1 MPTSTAA
8 AEKKARD
15 QIRAYTAKL
24 PPSSRRR
31 LKELADIIRKTAPSA
46 VDSFSYQ
53 IPAFRLNGKI
63 LVWYAGWTN
72 HLSLY
77 PLNAGDRDFADQ
89 KGFKTSKGTVQFQLD
104 KPLPVSLIRRLVKS
118 RVAAL
123 EPAKS

>member
-8 AEKKARD
+8 AEKKARN

-24 PPSSRRR
+24 PPSTRRR
-31 LKELADIIRKTAPSA
+31 LKELADVIRKTAPSA

-77 PLNAGDRDFADQ
+77 PLNASDRDFADQ
-89 KGFKTSKGTVQFQLD
+89 KGFKTSKGTVQFPLD
-104 KPLPVSLIRRLVKS
+104 RPLPVSLIKRLVKS

-123 EPAKS
+123 EPAKA

>member
-8 AEKKARD
+8 AEKKARN

-24 PPSSRRR
+24 PPSTRRR
-31 LKELADIIRKTAPSA
+31 LKELADVIRKTAPSA

-77 PLNAGDRDFADQ
+77 PLNASDRDFADQ
-89 KGFKTSKGTVQFQLD
+89 KGFKTSKGTVQFPLD
-104 KPLPVSLIRRLVKS
+104 KPLPVSLIKRLVKS

-123 EPAKS
+123 EPAKA

>member
-8 AEKKARD
+8 AEKQARE

-24 PPSSRRR
+24 PPATRRR
-31 LKELADIIRKTAPSA
+31 LKELADIIRKTAPTA

-72 HLSLY
+72 HVSIY
-77 PLNAGDRDFADQ
+77 PLNAADREFATK
-89 KGFKTSKGTVQFQLD
+89 KGFKTAKGTVQFPLED
-104 KPLPVSLIRRLVKS
+104 PLPVSLVKRLVKS
-118 RVAAL
+118 RIAAL
-123 EPAKS
+123 KPSKA